1 MLIVTLKDIWTWT
14 CLHALMANQWQRYI
28 LWTDSIDCSF
38 TTSRWIDCL
47 INVLRVENFLRKSWG
62 TSWTLQAR
70 PLARPQ
76 RRHRKCW
83 VQVISE
89 SAYKDTLLMHQL
101 WQNKVSKVDDK
112 RWRGIVTL
120 NPSQV
125 RYPKKSLL
133 GTKVAK
139 VGDNIKGFFGSRW
152 VLPRGSVL
160 TLAASSVELDMSFLW
175 GFLHQKSCSPEGLQ
189 LWISLQKGPS
199 FNIAVN
205 F

>member
-1 MLIVTLKDIWTWT
+1 
-14 CLHALMANQWQRYI
+14 MANQWQMVLFADR
-28 LWTDSIDCSF
+28 F
-38 TTSRWIDCL
+38 HCL
-47 INVLRVENFLRKSWG
+47 LIHNWPLDRLSNQRATHGEFFRKSWG

-89 SAYKDTLLMHQL
+89 SACKDILLMHQL

-125 RYPKKSLL
+125 RYPKISLL

-199 FNIAVN
+199 FNIADIAVN